1 MMSSALS
8 TLNQRRCVWTK
19 GLQGRVAQCIMIG
32 ADSCFLECNC
42 LRIRGSV
49 PSGVMI
55 LLKVTIFREGRK
67 HREVATEKKRIVL
80 GREAGCDI
88 VLDDKTVSR
97 HHARIDVGE
106 DSVTVTDLGSSNGT
120 YVNRE
125 RIQSH
130 TLAPN
135 DGITVGGFGLTVR
148 GHKSLGGYSSGA
160 IEFQRPGAGS
170 GSREPEQKTPSGTAI
185 ITAMD
190 ARRIGRGDDIR
201 EGEIDRAGMMKRL
214 SVLYELGENLYG
226 RLAVDE
232 IADTFL
238 DVLFEVFPRADR
250 ALMMLEDK
258 QTRKLMPL
266 AARQKGTEEQD
277 VTVSRTVVD
286 TVLEEK
292 QAVICGDT
300 GADSR
305 FSDSAS
311 LQDLRIT
318 SIMCVPLL
326 VSDRVL
332 GMVEVDSR
340 QGGIGFRDD
349 DLRLLAGLTA
359 QVGIALENSRLY
371 KEVESSRRL
380 AAIGQ
385 TVSGVAHCVKN
396 VLNGMDGGLFIAR
409 RGLEAKD
416 NRKIAKGWDM
426 LERNSSFLKG
436 LVLDMLDYSK
446 DRPPEYVP
454 TSLDDLFAEI
464 MAFVE
469 GRAAEAGILLSLDI
483 DKSIS
488 PVPLDPT
495 RMKRA
500 LLNLVANSVEATPE
514 GGKVTV
520 SVATVDSA
528 RYCVTIADTGK
539 GIPEDMMDTIFEPFV
554 STKGSK
560 GTGLGL
566 PVMKKIVEEHGGRV
580 ELDSKVGEG
589 TTFKITLPMKAAS

>member
-1 MMSSALS
+1 L
-8 TLNQRRCVWTK
+8 
-19 GLQGRVAQCIMIG
+19 
-32 ADSCFLECNC
+32 
-42 LRIRGSV
+42 
-49 PSGVMI
+49 
-55 LLKVTIFREGRK
+55 
-67 HREVATEKKRIVL
+67 
-80 GREAGCDI
+80 
-88 VLDDKTVSR
+88 
-97 HHARIDVGE
+97 
-106 DSVTVTDLGSSNGT
+106 
-120 YVNRE
+120 
-125 RIQSH
+125 
-130 TLAPN
+130 
-135 DGITVGGFGLTVR
+135 
-148 GHKSLGGYSSGA
+148 
-160 IEFQRPGAGS
+160 
-170 GSREPEQKTPSGTAI
+170 TAI
-185 ITAMD
+185 D
-190 ARRIGRGDDIR
+190 ARRIGRGDDVR
-201 EGEIDRAGMMKRL
+201 EGKIDQAEMMKRL
-214 SVLYELGENLYG
+214 SVLYDLGENLCG
-226 RLAVDE
+226 RLSVIE

-250 ALMMLEDK
+250 ALMMLEDR
-258 QTRKLMPL
+258 QTRKLVPL
-266 AARQKGTEEQD
+266 AARQKGDKEED
-277 VTVSRTVVD
+277 VRISQTVVD
-286 TVLEEK
+286 AVLEEK

-305 FSDSAS
+305 FSASAS
-311 LQDLRIT
+311 LQDLEIT

-326 VSDRVL
+326 VADRVL

-349 DLRLLAGLTA
+349 DLRLLTGLTA
-359 QVGIALENSRLY
+359 QAGIALENSRLY
-371 KEVESSRRL
+371 REVESSKRL

-409 RGLEAKD
+409 RGLDAKD
-416 NRKIAKGWDM
+416 EQKVAKGWDM

-454 TSLDDLFAEI
+454 TGLDDLFAEI

-469 GRAAEAGILLSLDI
+469 GRADEAGITLSLDI
-483 DKSIS
+483 DKSIG

-514 GGKVTV
+514 GGTVNV
-520 SVATVDSA
+520 SVKPAESGY
-528 RYCVTIADTGK
+528 YCVTIADTGK
-539 GIPEDMMDTIFEPFV
+539 GIPEDMIKTIFEPFV

-580 ELDSKVGEG
+580 ELESRVGEG
-589 TTFKITLPMKAAS
+589 TTFRITLPMEAAS

>member
-1 MMSSALS
+1 
-8 TLNQRRCVWTK
+8 
-19 GLQGRVAQCIMIG
+19 
-32 ADSCFLECNC
+32 
-42 LRIRGSV
+42 
-49 PSGVMI
+49 

-67 HREVATEKKRIVL
+67 QQEVATEKRSIVI

-88 VLDDKTVSR
+88 VLDDRIVSR
-97 HHARIDVGE
+97 RHAEIEVG
-106 DSVTVTDLGSSNGT
+106 DDTVVLRDLGSSNGT

-125 RIQSH
+125 RTDSH

-135 DGITVGGFGLTVR
+135 DAITIGSFGLKVR
-148 GHKSLGGYSSGA
+148 GHKSLGGDSSGSM
-160 IEFQRPGAGS
+160 EVGWS
-170 GSREPEQKTPSGTAI
+170 GGDAEPEEPEQKTPTGTAI
-185 ITAMD
+185 MTALD

-201 EGEIDRAGMMKRL
+201 EGEIDREAMMKRL
-214 SVLYELGENLYG
+214 SVLYDLGENLCG
-226 RLAVDE
+226 RLSTRE

-250 ALMMLEDK
+250 VVMMLEDR
-258 QTRKLMPL
+258 QTRKLVPL
-266 AARQKGTEEQD
+266 AVRQKNEEAED
-277 VTVSRTVVD
+277 VRISRTVVD

-300 GADSR
+300 GTDAR
-305 FSDSAS
+305 FSASAS

-349 DLRLLAGLTA
+349 DLRLLTGLTA

-371 KEVESSRRL
+371 TEVESSKRL

-409 RGLEAKD
+409 RGLDAK
-416 NRKIAKGWDM
+416 NEEKIAKGWDM
-426 LERNSSFLKG
+426 LERNSSFLKS

-454 TSLDDLFAEI
+454 TGLDDLFGEI

-469 GRAAEAGILLSLDI
+469 GRAAEGGIALSLDI
-483 DKSIS
+483 DDSIG

-514 GGKVTV
+514 GGKVTISV
-520 SVATVDSA
+520 SVAEPD

-539 GIPEDMMDTIFEPFV
+539 GIPEDILETIFEPFV

-580 ELDSKVGEG
+580 DLESVVGEG
-589 TTFKITLPMKAAS
+589 TTFKITLPRQAG

>member
-1 MMSSALS
+1 M
-8 TLNQRRCVWTK
+8 N
-19 GLQGRVAQCIMIG
+19 
-32 ADSCFLECNC
+32 
-42 LRIRGSV
+42 
-49 PSGVMI
+49 
-55 LLKVTIFREGRK
+55 LLKVTIFRDGRK
-67 HREVATEKKRIVL
+67 QQEVATEKKLIVI

-88 VLDDKTVSR
+88 VLDERTVSR
-97 HHARIDVGE
+97 RHAEITVGDE
-106 DSVTVTDLGSSNGT
+106 AVVLSDLGSSNGT
-120 YVNRE
+120 FVNRE
-125 RIQSH
+125 RVEKH
-130 TLAPN
+130 TLAP
-135 DGITVGGFGLTVR
+135 DDSITIGEFGLKVR
-148 GHKSLGGYSSGA
+148 GHRSLGGESSGA
-160 IEFQRPGAGS
+160 IERPVRDAA
-170 GSREPEQKTPSGTAI
+170 PEERSQQTPSGTAI
-185 ITAMD
+185 ITALD
-190 ARRIGRGDDIR
+190 ARMISRGDDLR
-201 EGEIDRAGMMKRL
+201 EGEVDRTAMMKRL
-214 SVLYELGENLYG
+214 SLLYDLGEKLCG
-226 RLAVDE
+226 RLSVQE
-232 IADTFL
+232 IADTSL

-250 ALMMLEDK
+250 VLMMLEDR
-258 QTRKLMPL
+258 QTRKLVPL
-266 AARQKGTEEQD
+266 AARQKGREVED
-277 VTVSRTVVD
+277 VRISKTVVD

-305 FSDSAS
+305 FSASAS

-332 GMVEVDSR
+332 G
-340 QGGIGFRDD
+340 FRDG
-349 DLRLLAGLTA
+349 DLRLLTGLTA

-371 KEVESSRRL
+371 KEVEGSKRL

-409 RGLEAKD
+409 RGLDAGD
-416 NRKIAKGWDM
+416 QQKIAKGWDM
-426 LERNSSFLKG
+426 LERNSSFLKS

-454 TSLDDLFAEI
+454 TGLDDLFGEI

-469 GRAAEAGILLSLDI
+469 GRAAEGGITLSLDI
-483 DKSIS
+483 DAGIG
-488 PVPLDPT
+488 PVPIDPT

-514 GGKVTV
+514 GGKVMI
-520 SVATVDSA
+520 SVAPA
-528 RYCVTIADTGK
+528 APGNYCITIADTGK
-539 GIPEDMMDTIFEPFV
+539 GIPEDMLQTIFEPFV

-580 ELDSKVGEG
+580 ELESRVGEG
-589 TTFKITLPMKAAS
+589 TTFRITLPRQAG

>member
-1 MMSSALS
+1 MIRDCMTRRPGVSSEGSKGVHREAVSYDLWVLS
-8 TLNQRRCVWTK
+8 LWEAMT
-19 GLQGRVAQCIMIG
+19 
-32 ADSCFLECNC
+32 
-42 LRIRGSV
+42 
-49 PSGVMI
+49 

-67 HREVATEKKRIVL
+67 QQEVATEKRTIVI
-80 GREAGCDI
+80 GREARCDV
-88 VLDDKTVSR
+88 VLDDRTVSR
-97 HHARIDVGE
+97 RHAEIKVGD
-106 DSVTVTDLGSSNGT
+106 DSVTLTDLGSSNGT

-125 RIQSH
+125 RIENH

-135 DGITVGGFGLTVR
+135 DAITIGSFGLKVR
-148 GHKSLGGYSSGA
+148 GHKSLGGESSGA
-160 IEFQRPGAGS
+160 IEVQRPGGDS
-170 GSREPEQKTPSGTAI
+170 EPEQKTPTGTAI
-185 ITAMD
+185 ITALD
-190 ARRIGRGDDIR
+190 ARRIGRGEDVRD
-201 EGEIDRAGMMKRL
+201 GEIDRAAMMQRL
-214 SVLYELGENLYG
+214 SVLYDLGENLCG
-226 RLAVDE
+226 RLSTRE
-232 IADTFL
+232 ITDTFL

-250 ALMMLEDK
+250 AVMMLEDK
-258 QTRKLMPL
+258 QTRKLVPL
-266 AARQKGTEEQD
+266 AARHKGEEGED
-277 VTVSRTVVD
+277 VRISRTVVD
-286 TVLEEK
+286 TVLEER

-300 GADSR
+300 GTDSR
-305 FSDSAS
+305 FKASAS

-340 QGGIGFRDD
+340 QGGIGFKDD
-349 DLRLLAGLTA
+349 DLRLLTGLAA
-359 QVGIALENSRLY
+359 QASIALENSRLY
-371 KEVESSRRL
+371 TEVESSKRL

-409 RGLEAKD
+409 RGLDAKD
-416 NRKIAKGWDM
+416 DEKVAKGWDM
-426 LERNSSFLKG
+426 LERNSSFLKS

-454 TSLDDLFAEI
+454 TDLDDLFGEI

-469 GRAAEAGILLSLDI
+469 GRAAEGGIALSLDI
-483 DKSIS
+483 DDNIG

-514 GGKVTV
+514 GGKVMI
-520 SVATVDSA
+520 SVAA
-528 RYCVTIADTGK
+528 AEPGRYCVTIADTGK
-539 GIPEDMMDTIFEPFV
+539 GIPEDILETIFEPFV

-580 ELDSKVGEG
+580 ELESVVGEG
-589 TTFKITLPMKAAS
+589 TTFRITLPRQAG